1 MVKFDVCLGGSY
13 IPQLYPNKSR
23 VLDSIAAT
31 AADLAVGDSAVW
43 AAGGQMG
50 ARRIDPATDQVTQ
63 RIPVAEAQFGANPGA
78 NPGATSDIA
87 VAVQAGAVWFVTT
100 TDQLVRVDA
109 GTNKVVRR

>member
-1 MVKFDVCLGGSY
+1 M
-13 IPQLYPNKSR
+13 
-23 VLDSIAAT
+23 
-31 AADLAVGDSAVW
+31 
-43 AAGGQMG
+43 
-50 ARRIDPATDQVTQ
+50 TQ

-109 GTNKVVRR
+109 GTNKVVRRIHLGEAARALAIGPDGNVWVVAQAA